1 VVVLQGSPR
10 SARINSSR
18 GVKPVFASSR
28 GKSNASKVV
37 LKIGKAGT
45 VCAGESRHD
54 ITRLVTIRNC
64 WPSRVGVTWEVMTA
78 VDTGNALNF
87 QHLRSLRAVHEHGS
101 ISAAAA
107 ELYLTP
113 SAVSQQLQALTSN
126 CGFELVERHGRSV
139 RLTHRGLALANLAE
153 EIFTRWNRELDTLI
167 AHDDKPLR
175 TLRLGALTSAYRG
188 WLASAVS
195 RIRATTHVDLELLEV
210 DPDEVCKYLIEGIID
225 MAVSVH
231 VPGDLPANVQ
241 RFPLYTDTFTLVGAI
256 PPPLIGDGLSAVKDA
271 CWVLPESGTYCH
283 EIIAAHC
290 ASAGFAPH
298 PIARS
303 NDWSII
309 QRMAVSLDA
318 VALVPRTCLTDV
330 PGLSVYNIAASE
342 LPDWP
347 IELVTR
353 ADISHKP
360 IFGPVHQLIAQLAP
374 TTEIL

>member
-1 VVVLQGSPR
+1 
-10 SARINSSR
+10 
-18 GVKPVFASSR
+18 
-28 GKSNASKVV
+28 
-37 LKIGKAGT
+37 
-45 VCAGESRHD
+45 
-54 ITRLVTIRNC
+54 
-64 WPSRVGVTWEVMTA
+64 MTA

-101 ISAAAA
+101 VSAAAA
-107 ELYLTP
+107 TLYLTP

-188 WLASAVS
+188 WLAPAVG

-231 VPGDLPANVQ
+231 IPGELPANVQ
-241 RFPLYTDTFTLVGAI
+241 RFPLYNDTLTLVGAI
-256 PPPLIGDGLSAVKDA
+256 PLPLIADGLSAVKDA

-290 ASAGFAPH
+290 TSAGFAPH

-303 NDWSII
+303 NDWGII